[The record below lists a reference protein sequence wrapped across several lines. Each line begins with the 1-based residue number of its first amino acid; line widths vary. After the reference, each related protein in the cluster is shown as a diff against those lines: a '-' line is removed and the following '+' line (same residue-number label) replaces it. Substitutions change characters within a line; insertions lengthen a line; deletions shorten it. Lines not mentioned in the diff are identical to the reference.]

1 MMIPGTSA
9 AMILPFADL
18 PADAGAIAG
27 GKGASLGRM
36 SAAGLPVPPGFVVCA
51 GAFEAFLDEH
61 HTREAFARL
70 TASLDVHDDRALEDV
85 SHQLRSA
92 ILSYTLP
99 AAVDRAIRQFYCT
112 LGAEPLAGRQAASGG
127 EAAPDQSA
135 TQSYPADGN
144 TPVAVRSSA
153 VAEDGHAASFAGQQ
167 ETFLNVRGA
176 AAVIEHVRECWA
188 SFFSPRALFYRA
200 QKGALADTRMAV
212 VVQEMACAEKSGV
225 LFTIDPVSKRRDH
238 LVVEAVFGLGEG
250 IVSGLLTPDHYVLD
264 RATGAVVDE
273 FIAIQTAAI
282 VHDSENGGIQTVEL
296 SEEQGGARV
305 LSAAEL
311 DALLEMGLRLEKFF
325 GKPQDVEWCIRR
337 GELLLLQ
344 SRPITTM

>member
-1 MMIPGTSA
+1 MMPVFA
-9 AMILPFADL
+9 NPILRFADL
-18 PADAGAIAG
+18 PADAAPVAG

-36 SAAGLPVPPGFVVCA
+36 SSAGFPVPPGFVVCA
-51 GAFEAFLDEH
+51 QAFESFLDEH
-61 HTREAFARL
+61 GTRGLFSEL
-70 TASLDVHDDRALEDV
+70 TGRLDVREDRALEDA

-92 ILSYTLP
+92 ILNNPLP
-99 AAVDRAIRQFYCT
+99 ACIEDSIRESYDA
-112 LGAEPLAGRQAASGG
+112 LGTGIA
-127 EAAPDQSA
+127 
-135 TQSYPADGN
+135 
-144 TPVAVRSSA
+144 VAVRSSA
-153 VAEDGHAASFAGQQ
+153 VAEDGETASFAGQQ

-176 AAVIEHVRECWA
+176 PAVTGHVRECWA

-225 LFTIDPVSKRRDH
+225 LFTIDPVSKSRDH

-250 IVSGLLTPDHYVLD
+250 IVSGLLTPDHYVID
-264 RATGAVVDE
+264 RATGAITNE
-273 FIAIQTAAI
+273 FIAIQDTAI
-282 VHDSENGGIQTVEL
+282 VHDSENGGIRSIEL

-305 LSAAEL
+305 LGAAEL
-311 DALLEMGLRLEKFF
+311 EALRTMGMRLEEFF